1 VLWKVLTPVFKKTKK
16 LMDALN
22 RFTIDWFGEE
32 GDHVH
37 PRRPGVLERITK
49 LEAELSHNG
58 GKSVKDVVNKINTR
72 LEDGNERFEAL
83 ERRVGTV
90 EETIKS

>member
-1 VLWKVLTPVFKKTKK
+1 
-16 LMDALN
+16 
-22 RFTIDWFGEE
+22 
-32 GDHVH
+32 
-37 PRRPGVLERITK
+37 VLERITK